1 MPASSESAGNSPR
14 PLDSTW
20 SERLLPLR
28 SFRAL
33 YSNIVVTTR
42 RENIYRRGGGGGDR
56 DVAAAVGE
64 GDNGASIVISIGI
77 ASTATAIATATD
89 STSSVT
95 RKLRK
100 ITLERVLRRRGPR
113 LLLLLRLLDAL
124 HYHESTS
131 ESLRFADTF
140 PTQYF

>member
-1 MPASSESAGNSPR
+1 M
-14 PLDSTW
+14 
-20 SERLLPLR
+20 
-28 SFRAL
+28 
-33 YSNIVVTTR
+33 
-42 RENIYRRGGGGGDR
+42 
-56 DVAAAVGE
+56 AAAVGE
-64 GDNGASIVISIGI
+64 GDNGASVVISIGI
-77 ASTATAIATATD
+77 ASTATAATAIATASTD
-89 STSSVT
+89 PTSSVT